1 MKSRFIKLGAIF
13 MAAMTAVCGSGTV
26 TTQAASIRAGVS
38 AALAECL
45 NGNTKMTMPAK
56 GDVNFSRTASAK
68 NVLQEE
74 KAAEK
79 KDDEKKAAG
88 KAKKRSKKIGD
99 ADDQT
104 ICGYT
109 NLGIANVSNYLNIRE
124 EPGEDAKIVGKLPA
138 DAGCEILDTADGW
151 YRIRSGKVS
160 GYVRA
165 DYIITGEK
173 ARQMA
178 ETLKKTMATVN
189 TLTVYIREKPNT
201 DCTILTIVTTDEEL
215 EVVEEGE
222 EWIEIKLDDENG
234 FVNAQYVNL
243 SEELKK
249 AMPYT
254 ETERSDGVSDTKYS
268 LVQKA
273 LSYVGGRYVWGG
285 TSLTN
290 GVDCSG
296 FTMQIMARYGVSLPH
311 SSRGQAG
318 YGRSVSTSELQPG
331 DLIFYG
337 SGSSISHVAIY
348 IGNGQIVHASNSRDG
363 IKVSNAFYRTPICCR
378 RMF

>member
-1 MKSRFIKLGAIF
+1 MKSRFIKFSAIF
-13 MAAMTAVCGSGTV
+13 MAAMTAVLHAGSV
-26 TTQAASIRAGVS
+26 TTQAASVRAGFS
-38 AALAECL
+38 AAISECL
-45 NGNTKMTMPAK
+45 HENVKMSMLTKEGAAMQTKAASQAMEKNKKNTSK
-56 GDVNFSRTASAK
+56 
-68 NVLQEE
+68 
-74 KAAEK
+74 AEK
-79 KDDEKKAAG
+79 K
-88 KAKKRSKKIGD
+88 SKSMQDPEQK
-99 ADDQT
+99 T

-109 NLGIANVSNYLNIRE
+109 NLGIANVSNYLNIRAE
-124 EPGEDAKIVGKLPA
+124 AGEDAKIVGKLPA
-138 DAGCEILDTADGW
+138 DAGCEILEEDNGW
-151 YRIRSGKVS
+151 YYIRSGKVS

-165 DYIITGEK
+165 DYIITGEE
-173 ARQMA
+173 A
-178 ETLKKTMATVN
+178 EKLAEKLKKTVATVN

-234 FVNAQYVNL
+234 FVNAQYVDL

-249 AMPYT
+249 AMVYT
-254 ETERSDGVSDTKYS
+254 ETERSAEVSDSKYS
-268 LVQKA
+268 LVQTA

-296 FTMQIMARYGVSLPH
+296 FTMQIMAKYGVYLPH

>member
-1 MKSRFIKLGAIF
+1 MKFRFIKLGAIF
-13 MAAMTAVCGSGTV
+13 MTAVTVLTGTG
-26 TTQAASIRAGVS
+26 TMAARASSIRAGVS
-38 AALAECL
+38 DVLTECL
-45 NGNTKMTMPAK
+45 NENAKTMAAK
-56 GDVNFSRTASAK
+56 ENFGKNAKLLKTA
-68 NVLQEE
+68 NVPVQ
-74 KAAEK
+74 K
-79 KDDEKKAAG
+79 KDTAKAE
-88 KAKKRSKKIGD
+88 KRSKKI
-99 ADDQT
+99 ADPQDNT

-109 NLGIANVSNYLNIRE
+109 NLGIANVSNYLNVRE
-124 EPGEDAKIVGKLPA
+124 EAGEDAKIVGKLPA
-138 DAGCEILDTADGW
+138 DAGCEILDTQDGW

-160 GYVRA
+160 GYVRG
-165 DYIITGEK
+165 DYIITGDE

-178 ETLKKTMATVN
+178 EKLKKTMATVN

-215 EVVEEGE
+215 EVVEE
-222 EWIEIKLDDENG
+222 WIEIKLDDENG

-254 ETERSDGVSDTKYS
+254 ETERSAEISDTKYS

-296 FTMQIMARYGVSLPH
+296 FTMQIMAQYGVYLPH

-378 RMF
+378 RML

>member
-1 MKSRFIKLGAIF
+1 MKFKFIKPGAIF
-13 MAAMTAVCGSGTV
+13 MAAMTLVCGSGKV
-26 TTQAASIRAGVS
+26 ATQAASIRAGVS

-45 NGNTKMTMPAK
+45 NDNAK
-56 GDVNFSRTASAK
+56 VSMFAKADGGIAPHTAF
-68 NVLQEE
+68 
-74 KAAEK
+74 AAEEA
-79 KDDEKKAAG
+79 KDGKEDAG
-88 KAKKRSKKIGD
+88 KAKKRSKKIED
-99 ADDQT
+99 AQDET

-124 EPGEDAKIVGKLPA
+124 EAGEDAKIVGKLPA
-138 DAGCEILDTADGW
+138 DAGCEILDTKDGW

-160 GYVRA
+160 GYVRG
-165 DYIITGEK
+165 DYIITGDK

-254 ETERSDGVSDTKYS
+254 EAERSAEVPDTKYA
-268 LVQKA
+268 LVQNA

-296 FTMQIMARYGVSLPH
+296 FTMRIMAQYGVYLPH

-318 YGRSVSTSELQPG
+318 YGKSVSTSELQPG

>member
-1 MKSRFIKLGAIF
+1 MKFRFIKLGAIF
-13 MAAMTAVCGSGTV
+13 MAAMTAVMNAGTV
-26 TTQAASIRAGVS
+26 VTQASSVRAGVS
-38 AALAECL
+38 VALAECL
-45 NGNTKMTMPAK
+45 HENVK
-56 GDVNFSRTASAK
+56 GSLLQKESAAA
-68 NVLQEE
+68 QE
-74 KAAEK
+74 KAAPKNTSSKQE
-79 KDDEKKAAG
+79 KAAG
-88 KAKKRSKKIGD
+88 KAKIKSKKI
-99 ADDQT
+99 ADPQDQT

-109 NLGIANVSNYLNIRE
+109 NLGIANVSNYLNVRAE
-124 EPGEDAKIVGKLPA
+124 AGEDAKIVGKMPA
-138 DAGCEILDTADGW
+138 DAGCEILDTENGW
-151 YRIRSGKVS
+151 HHIRSGKVS

-165 DYIITGEK
+165 DYIITGDEARTLAEK
-173 ARQMA
+173 
-178 ETLKKTMATVN
+178 LKKTMATVN

-234 FVNAQYVNL
+234 FVNAQYVDL

-254 ETERSDGVSDTKYS
+254 EAERSAEVPDTKYS
-268 LVQKA
+268 LVQTA

-296 FTMQIMARYGVSLPH
+296 FTMQIMAKYGVYLPH

-378 RMF
+378 RML

>member
-1 MKSRFIKLGAIF
+1 MY
-13 MAAMTAVCGSGTV
+13 
-26 TTQAASIRAGVS
+26 
-38 AALAECL
+38 
-45 NGNTKMTMPAK
+45 TK
-56 GDVNFSRTASAK
+56 
-68 NVLQEE
+68 
-74 KAAEK
+74 
-79 KDDEKKAAG
+79 
-88 KAKKRSKKIGD
+88 
-99 ADDQT
+99 
-104 ICGYT
+104 
-109 NLGIANVSNYLNIRE
+109 
-124 EPGEDAKIVGKLPA
+124 
-138 DAGCEILDTADGW
+138 DGW
-151 YRIRSGKVS
+151 YYIRSGKVS

-165 DYIITGEK
+165 DYIITGDEAKQLAEK
-173 ARQMA
+173 
-178 ETLKKTMATVN
+178 LKKTMATVN

-234 FVNAQYVNL
+234 FVSAQYVDL

-254 ETERSDGVSDTKYS
+254 ETERSAEVSDSKYS
-268 LVQKA
+268 LAQTA

-296 FTMQIMARYGVSLPH
+296 FTMQIMAKYGVYLPH

-331 DLIFYG
+331 DLILPENAVKLKKTVYNNWQ
-337 SGSSISHVAIY
+337 VCY
-348 IGNGQIVHASNSRDG
+348 IGKAWISPYSVNGRSDLLLSNMCNWA
-363 IKVSNAFYRTPICCR
+363 IINKWRTFECYQKKRKRQLSKSTATNQAIQVRRKCR
-378 RMF
+378 LRY

>member
-1 MKSRFIKLGAIF
+1 MQEENMKFRFIKLGAIF
-13 MAAMTAVCGSGTV
+13 MTAMTAVMGAGTV
-26 TTQAASIRAGVS
+26 KAQAASIRAGVS
-38 AALAECL
+38 VALAECL
-45 NGNTKMTMPAK
+45 HENVKVAATQKDGAK
-56 GDVNFSRTASAK
+56 A
-68 NVLQEE
+68 QEQAVQQE
-74 KAAEK
+74 AAAAQKAAN
-79 KDDEKKAAG
+79 
-88 KAKKRSKKIGD
+88 KAKKRSKKSVN
-99 ADDQT
+99 AQENT

-109 NLGIANVSNYLNIRE
+109 NLGIANVSNYLNVRAE
-124 EPGEDAKIVGKLPA
+124 AGEDAKIVGKLPA
-138 DAGCEILDTADGW
+138 DAGCEILDTKDGW
-151 YRIRSGKVS
+151 YYIRSGKVS

-165 DYIITGEK
+165 DYIITGDEAKQLAEK
-173 ARQMA
+173 
-178 ETLKKTMATVN
+178 LKKTMATVN

-234 FVNAQYVNL
+234 FVSAQYVDL

-254 ETERSDGVSDTKYS
+254 ETERSAEVSDSKYS
-268 LVQKA
+268 LAQTA

-296 FTMQIMARYGVSLPH
+296 FTMQIMAKYGVYLPH

-337 SGSSISHVAIY
+337 SGSTISHVAIY
-348 IGNGQIVHASNSRDG
+348 IGGGQIVHASNSRDG

-378 RMF
+378 RML

>member
-1 MKSRFIKLGAIF
+1 MKFRFIKLGAIF
-13 MAAMTAVCGSGTV
+13 MTAVTVLTGTG
-26 TTQAASIRAGVS
+26 TMAARASSIRAGVS
-38 AALAECL
+38 DVLTECL
-45 NGNTKMTMPAK
+45 NENAKTMAAK
-56 GDVNFSRTASAK
+56 ENVGKNAKLLKTA
-68 NVLQEE
+68 NVPVQ
-74 KAAEK
+74 K
-79 KDDEKKAAG
+79 KDTAKAE
-88 KAKKRSKKIGD
+88 KRSKKI
-99 ADDQT
+99 ADPEDNT

-109 NLGIANVSNYLNIRE
+109 NLGIANVSNYLNVRE
-124 EPGEDAKIVGKLPA
+124 EAGEDAKIVGKLPA
-138 DAGCEILDTADGW
+138 DAGCEILDTQDGW

-160 GYVRA
+160 GYVRG
-165 DYIITGEK
+165 DYIITGDE

-178 ETLKKTMATVN
+178 EKLKKTMATVN

-254 ETERSDGVSDTKYS
+254 ETERSAEISDTKYS

-296 FTMQIMARYGVSLPH
+296 FTMQIWRSTAYICRTLPEDRLAMAE
-311 SSRGQAG
+311 A
-318 YGRSVSTSELQPG
+318 
-331 DLIFYG
+331 
-337 SGSSISHVAIY
+337 
-348 IGNGQIVHASNSRDG
+348 
-363 IKVSNAFYRTPICCR
+363 
-378 RMF
+378 

>member
-1 MKSRFIKLGAIF
+1 MKFRFIKLGAIF
-13 MAAMTAVCGSGTV
+13 MTAMTAVMGAGTIRA
-26 TTQAASIRAGVS
+26 QAASIRAGVS
-38 AALAECL
+38 VALAECL
-45 NGNTKMTMPAK
+45 HENVKVAATQKDGAKAQEQAVQQEAVPA
-56 GDVNFSRTASAK
+56 
-68 NVLQEE
+68 QE
-74 KAAEK
+74 KAAN
-79 KDDEKKAAG
+79 
-88 KAKKRSKKIGD
+88 KAKKRSKKSVN
-99 ADDQT
+99 AQENT

-109 NLGIANVSNYLNIRE
+109 NLGIANVSNYLNVRAE
-124 EPGEDAKIVGKLPA
+124 AGEDAKIVGKLPA
-138 DAGCEILDTADGW
+138 DAGCEILDTKDGW
-151 YRIRSGKVS
+151 YYIRSGKVS

-165 DYIITGEK
+165 DYIITGDEAKQLAEK
-173 ARQMA
+173 
-178 ETLKKTMATVN
+178 LKKTMATVN

-234 FVNAQYVNL
+234 FVSAQYVDL

-254 ETERSDGVSDTKYS
+254 ETERSAEVSDSKYS
-268 LVQKA
+268 LAQTA

-348 IGNGQIVHASNSRDG
+348 IGNGQIIHAANSRRG
-363 IKVSNAFYRTPICCR
+363 IIISPWNYMSPTKIMNVIGSR
-378 RMF
+378 

>member
-1 MKSRFIKLGAIF
+1 MKLRFMKLGAIF
-13 MAAMTAVCGSGTV
+13 MTALTAAFSSGV
-26 TTQAASIRAGVS
+26 VATQAASIRAGVS

-45 NGNTKMTMPAK
+45 NDSAKVPVSVKTKEAVAAQSLKTV
-56 GDVNFSRTASAK
+56 GDVSAEHEK
-68 NVLQEE
+68 NS
-74 KAAEK
+74 
-79 KDDEKKAAG
+79 G
-88 KAKKRSKKIGD
+88 KAKKRSKKIAD
-99 ADDQT
+99 AKDQT

-109 NLGIANVSNYLNIRE
+109 NLGIANVSNYLNIRAQA
-124 EPGEDAKIVGKLPA
+124 GEDEKIVGKLPA
-138 DAGCEILDTADGW
+138 DAGCEILDSKDGW
-151 YRIRSGKVS
+151 YQIRSGKVS
-160 GYVRA
+160 GYVRG
-165 DYIITGEK
+165 DYIITGDE

-178 ETLKKTMATVN
+178 EKLKKTMATVN

-215 EVVEEGE
+215 EVVKEGE

-234 FVNAQYVNL
+234 FVNAQYVDL

-254 ETERSDGVSDTKYS
+254 ETERSAEVPDTKYS

-296 FTMQIMARYGVSLPH
+296 FTMQIMAQYGVYLPH

-348 IGNGQIVHASNSRDG
+348 IGSGQIVHASNSRDG